1 MIDDPIVE
9 EIRRYRQQHAE
20 QFGHDLK
27 RIVDDLRKYEKISGL
42 PRLNPGPK
50 QVPRDRT
57 PFRTEP

>member
-27 RIVDDLRKYEKISGL
+27 RIVEDLRKKELLS
-42 PRLNPGPK
+42 PHTRLDPGPK
-50 QVPRDRT
+50 RIVKSKTSAQG
-57 PFRTEP
+57 

>member
-20 QFGHDLK
+20 PFSHDLK
-27 RIVDDLRKYEKISGL
+27 RIVDDLRKKEKISGL

-50 QVPRDRT
+50 QVPRDGTPLRT
-57 PFRTEP
+57 KP

>member
-9 EIRRYRQQHAE
+9 EIRRYRQQHAK

-27 RIVDDLRKYEKISGL
+27 RIVADLRKKEEISGF

-50 QVPRDRT
+50 QVLRDRAPLST
-57 PFRTEP
+57 KP